1 MKPKQTAAAYLTDL
15 SRRIRRYRI
24 EYPMTQKELAAKV
37 GISLR
42 SLQYFENGKDIR
54 TESLIR
60 ILTALD
66 LEDNLRALVPDLDDR
81 PSAYL
86 KQAQN
91 KTRQRA
97 PRKGIAQKNG
107 TFRWGDET

>member
-1 MKPKQTAAAYLTDL
+1 M
-15 SRRIRRYRI
+15 RRYRI
-24 EYPMTQKELAAKV
+24 EYPMTQKELAAKA

-66 LEDNLRALVPDLDDR
+66 LEDNLHVLVPDLDDR
-81 PSAYL
+81 PLAYL

-91 KTRQRA
+91 KTKQRA
-97 PRKGIAQKNG
+97 SRKGAAQKTG
-107 TFRWGDET
+107 IFRWGDET